1 MSIVEPP
8 YQFVV
13 YISNYASFYNVALLK
28 LWHTLH
34 MLSPLQANNQN
45 NPEKQ
50 EDVGIRFKGSD
61 WLARLSLTI
70 G

>member
-1 MSIVEPP
+1 M
-8 YQFVV
+8 
-13 YISNYASFYNVALLK
+13 YISNYLSFYNVALLK
-28 LWHTLH
+28 LCHSLHT
-34 MLSPLQANNQN
+34 LSPLQSNNQN

-61 WLARLSLTI
+61 WLARLSITI